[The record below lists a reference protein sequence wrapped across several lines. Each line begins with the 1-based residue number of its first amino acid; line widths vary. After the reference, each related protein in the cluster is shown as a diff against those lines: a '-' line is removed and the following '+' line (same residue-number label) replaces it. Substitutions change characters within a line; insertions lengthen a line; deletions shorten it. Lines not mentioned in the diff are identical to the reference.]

1 MRLRV
6 FHLDVEI
13 RFGICELKLCPM
25 AGPARLITLNIG
37 SQTIGLA
44 EFRATHGRLV
54 LLRYCFREMP
64 LDPET
69 GQRRETVVAPHEMA
83 VALREMMREMQF
95 HRGPVNYAVPA
106 QSVFARFVKLPAL
119 EAEKIDKIVAFEAQ
133 QNVPFPLDQVV
144 WDYQLV
150 GGGMGEQIQVVIV
163 AIKRDLLDEI
173 NNAVEESGLQTRIVG
188 MASMGLYNAFCYNY
202 PDLTGCSLLVDLG
215 ARTSN
220 VLFIESGRIFLRS
233 VPIGSSAIT
242 AAIGR
247 EFKES
252 LDAAETRKNRD
263 GFVALAGA
271 PEPAEA
277 DVGRVSKIAR
287 STMTRLH
294 AELMRSITHY
304 RAQQQGNR
312 PERIFLCGGGAGM
325 PNMREFFQEKFQLPI
340 EFFNPL
346 KNVSVSESEPDA
358 ARSAHLLG
366 ELVGLAL
373 RSVTTCPMQLNL
385 LPARVVQRQ
394 DLEKRSPFFIAA
406 AACLLVA
413 LLAWSAY
420 YTRASQVALQTAQM
434 MRQKNEAMHVAEGQL
449 DKVKKQITALDNV
462 ATPLITAVNDRNF
475 WPQIIEDLNTRLPES
490 DIWITELAAT
500 SAGKVLGL
508 PPEKRAGETAATPST
523 TAAAT
528 GANTAAG
535 GKAIDGILVRGLYLY
550 NPKQQ
555 EIVVDY
561 LRNLAKSPFF
571 AIDARTPER
580 VIKSNSVPNDSEW
593 AFPYELQLTLRKP
606 VKMP

>member
-1 MRLRV
+1 
-6 FHLDVEI
+6 
-13 RFGICELKLCPM
+13 M

-44 EFRATHGRLV
+44 EFRVTHGRLV
-54 LLRYCFREMP
+54 LLRYSFRETP

-69 GQRRETVVAPHEMA
+69 GQRRETLVAPHEMP
-83 VALREMMREMQF
+83 VALREMMNELNV
-95 HRGPVNYAVPA
+95 HRGPFNYAVPA

-173 NNAVEESGLQTRIVG
+173 NNAVEESGLQTRIVD
-188 MASMGLYNAFCYNY
+188 MASMGLYNAFCYSY
-202 PDLTGCSLLVDLG
+202 PELHGCSLLVDIG

-220 VLFIESGRIFLRS
+220 VLFIEAGRIFLRS
-233 VPIGSSAIT
+233 VPIGSSVIT
-242 AAIGR
+242 AAIAR
-247 EFKES
+247 EFNES
-252 LDAAETRKNRD
+252 LAAAETRKNRD

-271 PEPAEA
+271 AEPANPE
-277 DVGRVSKIAR
+277 VGRVSKIAR

-346 KNVSVSESEPDA
+346 KNVSVSESLPDVGH
-358 ARSAHLLG
+358 SAYLLG

-373 RSVTTCPMQLNL
+373 RSVTVCPMQLNL
-385 LPARVVQRQ
+385 LPARIVQRQ
-394 DLEKRSPFFIAA
+394 DLEKRRPFFIAA
-406 AACLLVA
+406 AACILVA
-413 LLAWSAY
+413 LLGWSAY
-420 YTRASQVALQTAQM
+420 YTLAAQVAVRTAQT
-434 MRQKNEAMHVAEGQL
+434 MRQKNETMHAAEAQL

-475 WPQIIEDLNTRLPES
+475 WPQILEDLNTRLPES

-500 SAGKVLGL
+500 SGGKTLGL
-508 PPEKRAGETAATPST
+508 PSEKRAGETAPTPSAT
-523 TAAAT
+523 VAAT
-528 GANTAAG
+528 GAKTAAA

-571 AIDARTPER
+571 AVDARTPER
-580 VIKSNSVPNDSEW
+580 VIKSNSVPNDTEW